1 MFVIRKN
8 RIIFVFSIIVF
19 MIFAG
24 LILDGN
30 IQNENNNTY
39 EVVALPVTNKVI
51 VIDARTS
58 EFRMKV
64 L

>member
-8 RIIFVFSIIVF
+8 RIIFVFSIILF

-30 IQNENNNTY
+30 IKNDEKNTY

-58 EFRMKV
+58 EFQMKE

>member
-30 IQNENNNTY
+30 IQNDEKNTY

-58 EFRMKV
+58 VFQMKE